1 MQPSNL
7 QDNLLLLRLKKKD
20 PEAFAKVYDL
30 YVTPIYRFIYFKV
43 SNQQD
48 AEDLTSEVFLKVW
61 QYATETED
69 IIENFRALIYKIAR
83 NAVIDF
89 YRQRARGDL
98 VQDEETLM
106 GIKDDRQQSFLKQIE
121 VEFDFKNIE
130 LVLRRVKDEYRD
142 VIVLR
147 YIDGL
152 STKEIARILDKSHG
166 SVRVLLHRALN
177 VIREIINQN
186 GKQ

>member
-1 MQPSNL
+1 MQPSNI
-7 QDNLLLLRLKKKD
+7 QENLLVLRLKKKD
-20 PEAFAKVYDL
+20 PEAFAKIYDL

-69 IIENFRALIYKIAR
+69 VIENFRALIYKIAR
-83 NAVIDF
+83 NSIIDF
-89 YRQRARGDL
+89 YRSRAKSDMP
-98 VQDEETLM
+98 QSDEVLSAIPDE
-106 GIKDDRQQSFLKQIE
+106 RQQSFLKQIE
-121 VEFDFKNIE
+121 IKLDISNIE
-130 LVLRRVKDEYRD
+130 LVLKKVKDEYRD

-147 YIDGL
+147 YIEGL
-152 STKEIARILDKSHG
+152 SIKEIAKILDKSNG
-166 SVRVLLHRALN
+166 SVRVLLHRALH
-177 VIREIINQN
+177 VIKEIINQN